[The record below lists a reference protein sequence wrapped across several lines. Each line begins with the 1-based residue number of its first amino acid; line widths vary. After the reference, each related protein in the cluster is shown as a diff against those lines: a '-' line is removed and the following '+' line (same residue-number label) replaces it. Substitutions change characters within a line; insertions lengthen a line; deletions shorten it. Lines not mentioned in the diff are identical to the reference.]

1 MQQARRFNTTLSL
14 SDAARQHRQQSS
26 NAPVPSKAHTIV
38 ILDQTPAANATTYR
52 LPYNLRDRDAVTAE
66 ELLPLG
72 VVFASFIDTDSGD
85 LTVAH
90 FVQHNSWQERDD
102 DEPGLY
108 ENEFDRPEN
117 MPNHTSRPVCE
128 RGTHCLVKDSGEEVR
143 VAVPLQPSY
152 RWHHHVRERHPDRD
166 D

>member
-26 NAPVPSKAHTIV
+26 NTPPNKAHTVV

-52 LPYNLRDRDAVTAE
+52 LPSNLCDRDAVTAE

-90 FVQHNSWQERDD
+90 FAQHNSWQEYGD
-102 DEPGLY
+102 DEPGLFLNQY
-108 ENEFDRPEN
+108 EDSIGLQVTTARAPREYIRAHSDNPQVKGAR
-117 MPNHTSRPVCE
+117 MPTDIQR
-128 RGTHCLVKDSGEEVR
+128 
-143 VAVPLQPSY
+143 A